1 MADMLAKKLSRKI
14 FSHWLIGEQLH
25 EAKIEVC
32 LGARMIAFI
41 KFKWNAQ
48 GKCMPR

>member
-14 FSHWLIGEQLH
+14 FSYWLIREQLH
-25 EAKIEVC
+25 EAKKIEVC

-41 KFKWNAQ
+41 KFKWSA
-48 GKCMPR
+48 